1 MLCYCQHIEPIQTM
15 SAKLLPFKFYLK
27 IYQLDGRVA
36 GGFRYL
42 RSIGFATAK
51 EMLTEQNKMRTGLPE
66 GQYASADMNSN

>member
-1 MLCYCQHIEPIQTM
+1 M

-51 EMLTEQNKMRTGLPE
+51 EMTEAQNRMRTSLPQD
-66 GQYASADMNSN
+66 QYASADVNAN